1 MSPAPLSSTKT
12 ITRLLKLTRRAE
24 VRIVGPSTT
33 MVPLSFKYGIH
44 SLSGLVVTDY
54 PELARA
60 ITEDCCEEIFDLGGV
75 KVNLINES

>member
-1 MSPAPLSSTKT
+1 M
-12 ITRLLKLTRRAE
+12 
-24 VRIVGPSTT
+24 GPSTT